1 MSKLLEKNKQ
11 LIGEMQ
17 RETEIERMN
26 TEITNWVW
34 RL

>member
-26 TEITNWVW
+26 TEITN
-34 RL
+34 